1 MRFGRLCVIVLLATA
16 AAWGQKKQIQELQ
29 RDMALL
35 QDEVRTMN
43 ERLTN
48 LTVMVE
54 QLLDRVSST
63 NTAVTVLESS
73 LEDSLKKHQQAVAA
87 PVAALG
93 AKVDQMANEFRYV
106 RESIADL
113 NSRIGKMQAQLDD
126 LKTTVQIL
134 AAPPAPPGAETGS
147 APAAGSA
154 EELFNNA
161 RRDQSG
167 GKLDLALMEFQEFL
181 ELYPNSDLAP
191 AAQYSIGEIYFAKGD
206 FEAAAKAF
214 DLVLE
219 RYPENDKTPDAA
231 FMKAKS
237 LAEAGQKRRAAVEF
251 RGIVKKYADLP
262 IAERARQEL
271 ARLGY

>member
-1 MRFGRLCVIVLLATA
+1 MRIGRLCLIVLLASA
-16 AAWGQKKQIQELQ
+16 GAWAQKKQIQELQ

-54 QLLDRVSST
+54 QLLDRVGST

-73 LEDSLKKHQQAVAA
+73 LKDSLKKQQEAVAA
-87 PVAALG
+87 PMATLG

-113 NSRIGKMQAQLDD
+113 NSRVGKMQAQLND

-134 AAPPAPPGAETGS
+134 SSPPAPPGTAPQG

-167 GKLDLALMEFQEFL
+167 GKLDLALMEYEEFL
-181 ELYPNSDLAP
+181 KLYPNSDLAP
-191 AAQYSIGEIYFAKGD
+191 AAQYNIGEIYFAKGD
-206 FEAAAKAF
+206 YEAAAKAF

-251 RGIVKKYADLP
+251 RGVVKKYADLP
-262 IAERARQEL
+262 IAERAREEL
-271 ARLGY
+271 AKLGY